1 LLVVPIVQHKT
12 TTITPMAAMNTLTI
26 DLITNSSASLYRLVS
41 ALPSRLAL
49 GRQSEADAAYT
60 NPSTRRGT

>member
-1 LLVVPIVQHKT
+1 
-12 TTITPMAAMNTLTI
+12 MAAMNTLTI

-49 GRQSEADAAYT
+49 GRQSEADAVYT
-60 NPSTRRGT
+60 SPSTRRDT